1 LIGIGGYKSIGHQN
15 LCGMLTSELERFV
28 GEDLGEW
35 DDSSSLVL
43 DIGAKALVI
52 ANENCIISGLAEAAE
67 IFAYFH
73 LHAVP
78 LYDDG
83 EYVPAGARVLSARGS
98 ARSVLQAERVALN
111 FMARMSGIS
120 TLTRECVLAT
130 GGRVRIAATRKTTPG
145 FRVFEKKAVFLGGGD
160 THRFNLSDAVLIKDN
175 HIKILGL
182 EECLRRA
189 RARASFTKK
198 IEVEVENQGDM
209 IIAAQGGADIIM
221 FDNMAP
227 EEIARG
233 VEQLREKGLRSRVLL
248 EASGGITPDNLQEYA
263 ACGVDVVSLGALTR
277 NARWID
283 LSLEMEREDEIK
295 LK

>member
-1 LIGIGGYKSIGHQN
+1 
-15 LCGMLTSELERFV
+15 MLTSELERFV
-28 GEDLGEW
+28 VEDLGEW
-35 DDSSSLVL
+35 DESSSLVPEI
-43 DIGAKALVI
+43 DVQAVIIAK
-52 ANENCIISGLAEAAE
+52 EDCIISGLAEAQE
-67 IFAYFH
+67 IFAYFG
-73 LHAVP
+73 LLATP

-83 EYVPAGARVLSARGS
+83 EYVPAAGQVISVSGS
-98 ARSVLQAERVALN
+98 ARAILQSERLVLN

-120 TLTRECVLAT
+120 TLTRECVLAA

-189 RARASFTKK
+189 KQRASFTKK
-198 IEVEVENQGDM
+198 IEVEVESQGDM
-209 IIAAQGGADIIM
+209 IKAAKGGADIIM
-221 FDNMAP
+221 FDNMVP

-233 VEQLREKGLRSRVLL
+233 VELLMEKGLRGHMLL
-248 EASGGITPDNLQEYA
+248 EASGGITLDNIQEYA
-263 ACGVDVVSLGALTR
+263 ASGVDVISLGALTR

-283 LSLEMEREDEIK
+283 LSLEIDSEIEQNSNQERR
-295 LK
+295 

>member
-1 LIGIGGYKSIGHQN
+1 MHISI
-15 LCGMLTSELERFV
+15 L
-28 GEDLGEW
+28 
-35 DDSSSLVL
+35 
-43 DIGAKALVI
+43 
-52 ANENCIISGLAEAAE
+52 LAA
-67 IFAYFH
+67 
-73 LHAVP
+73 P

-83 EYVPAGARVLSARGS
+83 EYVPAAGRVISVRGS
-98 ARSVLQAERVALN
+98 ARAILQSERLVLN

-120 TLTRECVLAT
+120 TLTRECVLTA

-189 RARASFTKK
+189 KERASFTKK
-198 IEVEVENQGDM
+198 IEVEVESHDDM
-209 IIAAQGGADIIM
+209 IKAAKGGADIIM

-233 VEQLREKGLRSRVLL
+233 VELLMEKGLRDRMLL
-248 EASGGITPDNLQEYA
+248 EASGGITLDNIQEYA
-263 ACGVDVVSLGALTR
+263 ASGVDVISLGALTR

-283 LSLEMEREDEIK
+283 LSLEIDSEIEQNSNQK
-295 LK
+295 RI

>member
-1 LIGIGGYKSIGHQN
+1 
-15 LCGMLTSELERFV
+15 V

-35 DDSSSLVL
+35 DDSSSLVP
-43 DIGAKALVI
+43 DIGARAVI
-52 ANENCIISGLAEAAE
+52 IAKEECIISGLAEAEE
-67 IFAYFH
+67 IFAYFG
-73 LHAVP
+73 LFATP

-83 EYVPAGARVLSARGS
+83 EYVPAKAQVISVCGS
-98 ARSVLQAERVALN
+98 ARAILQAERVVLN

-120 TLTRECVLAT
+120 TLTRECVLTA

-189 RARASFTKK
+189 RERASFTKK
-198 IEVEVENQGDM
+198 IEVEVESQGEM
-209 IIAAQGGADIIM
+209 IKAAEGGADIIM

-227 EEIARG
+227 AKIARG
-233 VEQLREKGLRSRVLL
+233 VELLMEKGLRSRVLL
-248 EASGGITPDNLQEYA
+248 EASGGITLDNIQEYA
-263 ACGVDVVSLGALTR
+263 ASGVDVISLGALTR

-283 LSLEMEREDEIK
+283 LSLEIEAEIEQNSNQK
-295 LK
+295 RI

>member
-1 LIGIGGYKSIGHQN
+1 
-15 LCGMLTSELERFV
+15 M

-35 DDSSSLVL
+35 DDSSSLVPDL
-43 DIGAKALVI
+43 GAKAVI
-52 ANENCIISGLAEAAE
+52 IAKEECIISGLAEAKE
-67 IFAYFH
+67 IFAYFG
-73 LHAVP
+73 LSATP

-83 EYVPAGARVLSARGS
+83 EYVPAGAQVISVCGS
-98 ARSVLQAERVALN
+98 ARAILQAERVVLN

-120 TLTRECVLAT
+120 TLTRECVLTA

-189 RARASFTKK
+189 RERASFTKK
-198 IEVEVENQGDM
+198 IEVEVESLDDM
-209 IIAAQGGADIIM
+209 IKAAKGGADIIM
-221 FDNMAP
+221 FDNMVP
-227 EEIARG
+227 KEIARG
-233 VEQLREKGLRSRVLL
+233 VELLMETGLKDRILL
-248 EASGGITPDNLQEYA
+248 EASGGITLDNIQEYA
-263 ACGVDVVSLGALTR
+263 GLGVDVISLGALTR

-283 LSLEMEREDEIK
+283 LSLEIDLEDKIK
-295 LK
+295 